1 MTDKPEAPATIRAD
15 GFQEQ
20 CAPFVMPGYILVVI
34 YLGKLLSRTG
44 PGPVRDNNFPKYIY
58 GQDKVGIALRHRSS
72 HGQGLLF
79 GLLPVTLIF
88 LYDFLRACARWQD
101 LCTSETKMMQC
112 ATTIFE

>member
-79 GLLPVTLIF
+79 GFLQRIFKKEIPHSHVKAYRKIKVTDWKVL
-88 LYDFLRACARWQD
+88 
-101 LCTSETKMMQC
+101 SP
-112 ATTIFE
+112 